1 MKKRTKIVDFLFK
14 VLYGLSFGL
23 FWYLLYLYAIPYLIG
38 QAGLPIGKLEEVLVF
53 AVAIFVSLEITVS
66 LLENIVYK
74 FLLNAFVKVLA
85 LWLLISLLNNGVF
98 TTTLN
103 YSGGVATITM
113 EFTPIIYL
121 IAVWTF
127 ATVLLDLVGMIT
139 KKYF

>member
-14 VLYGLSFGL
+14 VLYGLSSGL
-23 FWYLLYLYAIPYLIG
+23 LWYLLYLYAIPYLIG
-38 QAGLPIGKLEEVLVF
+38 QAGLPIGKLEYVLVF

-66 LLENIVYK
+66 LLENIIYK

-103 YSGGVATITM
+103 YSGGVTTITM